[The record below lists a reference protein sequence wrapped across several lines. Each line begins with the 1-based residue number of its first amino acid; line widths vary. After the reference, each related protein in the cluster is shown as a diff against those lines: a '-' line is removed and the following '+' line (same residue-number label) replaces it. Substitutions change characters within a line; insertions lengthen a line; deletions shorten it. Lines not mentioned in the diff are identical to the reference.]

1 MSDKRPGKSQ
11 SLKVLIMSIKR
22 NVVNPIAPVEDRKD
36 RVEDT
41 GKSKSQ
47 SVMDWI
53 EVSVKGQIEYSTG
66 NGADFQL
73 VLLIEKPEVDFN
85 HEEC

>member
-1 MSDKRPGKSQ
+1 MFVEQFGNSG
-11 SLKVLIMSIKR
+11 SLMVLLASIKW
-22 NVVNPIAPVEDRKD
+22 NLVNPAIPKVFRKG

-41 GKSKSQ
+41 GKSESQ

-53 EVSVKGQIEYSTG
+53 EVSARRQIEYSTG

-73 VLLIEKPEVDFN
+73 VLLIEKPKINFN
-85 HEEC
+85 QEGC